1 MSKSKPFT
9 AKELKSLIRQYKSKN
24 CLPYSK
30 LNRDGLIKYIL
41 NVKKLK
47 DVYTKLKSKK
57 TGKKDQSQ
65 ITEFL
70 QSSPEP
76 VDPVP
81 VDPAPE
87 PEPEPEPKKQKQKQ
101 KPITEF
107 LQSDTSKMSWANA
120 LKIYG
125 DKVGKYII
133 PKKGTAEYKKVKA
146 IQMLI

>member
-70 QSSPEP
+70 QSSPAPEP
-76 VDPVP
+76 EPA
-81 VDPAPE
+81 PAPE

>member
-70 QSSPEP
+70 QSSPAP
-76 VDPVP
+76 VDQNQHQHQNQNQNQN
-81 VDPAPE
+81 
-87 PEPEPEPKKQKQKQ
+87 QKNKNQ
-101 KPITEF
+101 
-107 LQSDTSKMSWANA
+107 
-120 LKIYG
+120 
-125 DKVGKYII
+125 
-133 PKKGTAEYKKVKA
+133 
-146 IQMLI
+146 

>member
-47 DVYTKLKSKK
+47 DVYTKLQSKK

-70 QSSPEP
+70 QSP
-76 VDPVP
+76 
-81 VDPAPE
+81 PAPE
-87 PEPEPEPKKQKQKQ
+87 PEPEPAPEPAPEPEPKKQKQKQ
-101 KPITEF
+101 KSITEF
-107 LQSDTSKMSWANA
+107 L
-120 LKIYG
+120 LYR
-125 DKVGKYII
+125 
-133 PKKGTAEYKKVKA
+133 KKVQLSIRKLK
-146 IQMLI
+146 QFKCLFKLY

>member
-47 DVYTKLKSKK
+47 DVYTKLQSKK

-70 QSSPEP
+70 QSSP
-76 VDPVP
+76 
-81 VDPAPE
+81 APE
-87 PEPEPEPKKQKQKQ
+87 PEPAPAPEPEPKKQKQKQ

-107 LQSDTSKMSWANA
+107 LQSDKSKMSWANA

>member
-65 ITEFL
+65 ITEFYNHR
-70 QSSPEP
+70 QHQNQNQHQHQNQNQNQN
-76 VDPVP
+76 
-81 VDPAPE
+81 
-87 PEPEPEPKKQKQKQ
+87 QKNKNKNKNQ
-101 KPITEF
+101 
-107 LQSDTSKMSWANA
+107 
-120 LKIYG
+120 
-125 DKVGKYII
+125 
-133 PKKGTAEYKKVKA
+133 
-146 IQMLI
+146 

>member
-47 DVYTKLKSKK
+47 DVYTKLQSKK

-70 QSSPEP
+70 QSSP
-76 VDPVP
+76 
-81 VDPAPE
+81 APE
-87 PEPEPEPKKQKQKQ
+87 PEPAPDPDPAPEPEPKKQKQKQ

-107 LQSDTSKMSWANA
+107 LQSDKSKMSWANA